1 MDVTT
6 HGEAETIA
14 LGEALGPVLKA
25 GDVFALQGN
34 LGAGK
39 THFVQGI
46 AKGMGITDTVVSPTF
61 TILNYYEHALPLQ
74 HFDFY
79 RLEEEAEL
87 DNLGFDDYLPG
98 GVTVIEWS
106 EKFPD
111 RLPADA
117 AIIRIDKVSVTDRVF
132 HFDFQGSR
140 WASVEKEVENY
151 VTSH

>member
-25 GDVFALQGN
+25 GDVFALQGD

-74 HFDFY
+74 HFDF
-79 RLEEEAEL
+79 
-87 DNLGFDDYLPG
+87 
-98 GVTVIEWS
+98 
-106 EKFPD
+106 
-111 RLPADA
+111 
-117 AIIRIDKVSVTDRVF
+117 
-132 HFDFQGSR
+132 
-140 WASVEKEVENY
+140 
-151 VTSH
+151 